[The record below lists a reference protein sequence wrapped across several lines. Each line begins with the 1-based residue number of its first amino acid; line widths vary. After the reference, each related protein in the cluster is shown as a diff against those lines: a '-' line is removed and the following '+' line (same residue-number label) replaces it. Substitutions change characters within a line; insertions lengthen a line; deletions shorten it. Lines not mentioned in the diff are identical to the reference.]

1 MKGGPVMRRRNVV
14 KKRKGAVIVEFALVV
29 PFLLLIVIGII
40 DFSRAYAQLNTI
52 NASLREAA
60 RYGAAVS
67 RPDTLYPTIKGEAL
81 RFSTAFGRPID
92 TSLVT
97 VFNYLYEVRVSV
109 TNYPITLPTLGPFLG
124 IAGLDTLRVTRAAS
138 FRWERTGM
146 P

>member
-1 MKGGPVMRRRNVV
+1 MSQQHER
-14 KKRKGAVIVEFALVV
+14 KRKGAVTVEFALVV
-29 PFLLLIVIGII
+29 PFLLLIVVGII
-40 DFSRAYAQLNTI
+40 DFSRAYSQLNTI

-67 RPDTLYPTIKGEAL
+67 RPDTLYPVIKGEAL

-97 VFNYLYEVRVSV
+97 VFSDAYEVRVSV
-109 TNYPITLPTLGPFLG
+109 ASYPITLPILAPFLKV
-124 IAGLDTLRVTRAAS
+124 AGLDTLRVARAAS

>member
-1 MKGGPVMRRRNVV
+1 MARRHLT

-29 PFLLLIVIGII
+29 PFLCLIVIGII
-40 DFSRAYAQLNTI
+40 DFSQAYSQLNTI

-60 RYGAAVS
+60 RYGAAVA
-67 RPDTLYPTIKGEAL
+67 RPDTLYPVIKGEAL
-81 RFSTAFGRPID
+81 RFSTAFGRPMD

-97 VFNYLYEVRVSV
+97 VYHDAYEVRVSV

-124 IAGLDTLRVTRAAS
+124 IAGLDTLRVARAAS